1 MKSIRHVVLLP
12 LLALIANCTVNDPIH
27 KVELLIYNT
36 NLIDVQNGK
45 VYPDQYLA
53 IDEGRIVGR
62 GEVENMRYQ
71 ATQTVNGQGGYVMP
85 GLWDMHVHFGGG
97 EDLIEDNKALLGLY
111 LAHGVTTVRDAAA
124 DLSDTVLAWRAQIA
138 NGELTGPRIFTSGPK
153 LEGKDSIWPGDLEV
167 ETVAEMH
174 AAMDKLDA
182 MQVDYIKITDSAM
195 TPELYLQAVKEVKS
209 RGYNISGHIPFELS
223 VTDVSDA
230 GLDAIEHMSYLLKAA
245 AKNEEEISERVASGE
260 LSYRSALPIIT
271 RHVDKQT
278 ALSKYK
284 VLAKNDTAVVPT
296 MIGSQIIAYLDEE
309 DHLQDQFLQYLGQG
323 LIDTYEWRVERA
335 GKDDAEAIRARKQQ
349 FQVSASLLPWLQQSG
364 VRIIAGTDAGFLNSY
379 IYPGLS
385 LHQELQIY
393 VESGLSP
400 LQAIQSAVL
409 SGPAFLNRQ
418 ADYGSLYV
426 GKVADILL
434 LTQNPLE
441 DIRHTR
447 RISGVVAQGRYFNQN
462 DLQELLDKAETY
474 ASSTRGN

>member
-1 MKSIRHVVLLP
+1 MLNQCPAVRI
-12 LLALIANCTVNDPIH
+12 D
-27 KVELLIYNT
+27 LLIRDT
-36 NLIDVQNGK
+36 NLIDVKSGQ
-45 VYPDQYLA
+45 VYRNQSLA
-53 IDEGRIVGR
+53 IDQGRIVGR
-62 GEVENMRYQ
+62 GVLKAGEYQ
-71 ATQTVNGQGGYVMP
+71 ATETIDGQGLYVTP
-85 GLWDMHVHFGGG
+85 GFWDMHVHFGGG
-97 EDLIEDNKALLGLY
+97 ETLIEDNKALLGLY
-111 LAHGVTTVRDAAA
+111 LAHGVTAVRDAAA
-124 DLSDTVLAWRAQIA
+124 DLSDAVLTWRSQVAAGKLI
-138 NGELTGPRIFTSGPK
+138 GPTIFTSGPK

-174 AAMDKLDA
+174 AAIDKLDA
-182 MQVDYIKITDSAM
+182 MQVDYVKITDSAM
-195 TPELYLQAVKEVKS
+195 TSELYLLAVKEVKK

-260 LSYRSALPIIT
+260 LSYRSALPVIT

-296 MIGSQIIAYLDEE
+296 MIGSQVIAYLDEE

-400 LQAIQSAVL
+400 LQAIQSAIL

-418 ADYGSLYV
+418 ADYGSLDV
-426 GKVADILL
+426 GKVADIVLL
-434 LTQNPLE
+434 KQNPLE

-447 RISGVVAQGRYFNQN
+447 RISGVVAQGHYFNQN